1 MYVTAFA
8 LGLFT
13 AMGWMSGVKIFKTLE
28 NTPVSAVEQNVDR
41 HKYTHE
47 KDISGPA
54 AGSPGGLR

>member
-1 MYVTAFA
+1 MYASAFI

-13 AMGWMSGVKIFKTLE
+13 AMGWMSGVKIFKVVETAAVPAAE
-28 NTPVSAVEQNVDR
+28 QSADK

-54 AGSPGGLR
+54 PSDPGSLR